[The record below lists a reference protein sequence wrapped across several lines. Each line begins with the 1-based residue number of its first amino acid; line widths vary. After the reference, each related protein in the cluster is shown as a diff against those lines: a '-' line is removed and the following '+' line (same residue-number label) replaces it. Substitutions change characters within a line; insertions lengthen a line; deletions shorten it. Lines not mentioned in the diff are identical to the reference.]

1 MQNWRLNLVFLL
13 LFLLGAATVGR
24 LVFLQII
31 DHGFYKA
38 MAQGQ
43 QNLSSFVKGDRGDIF
58 VQDKD
63 GNLYTIA
70 TNYSIPFVFLSP
82 PEIENYEVTAA
93 GVAGVLNI
101 SEEFILERMGR
112 SDSLFEVL
120 KKNITDE
127 EETEIASLELPG
139 VYIGK
144 ETTRLYPQK
153 EFASHVIGFTNQD
166 DIGQYGIEEYYNDF
180 LEGEEGLATSASN
193 PGGYLFLN
201 KGTPKDGSDIILT
214 LDYNVQLYAEKI
226 LRETAK
232 ALKVKEGNIIVLNPN
247 TGKIIALANIPAFDP
262 NSYRNV
268 KDLDVFQNA
277 TLEKIFEPGSVFKPI
292 TMASAIDA
300 GKLTPDTTY
309 EDRGSLTIGIYT
321 ITNYNE
327 RVFGESTMSEVLQF
341 SINTGAVFAEEQLG
355 HVDFLKYVER
365 FGLFKST
372 KTDLPGEIYSQNKEL
387 KKGYEINYATAS
399 FGQGIEIT
407 PMQLVRAFGGIAN
420 NGLMHTPYIVEDVKD
435 KAGIPF
441 VKPETQPTRAISKR
455 TSSQITSMLVSV
467 VEDGFGKAAGIPG
480 YYVAGKTGTA
490 QISNSALGIAKSG
503 YSDETIQSFMGYVP
517 AFNPKFLVLI
527 KLHNPQT
534 KTAEYSA
541 IPVFKELASYII
553 DYYQI
558 PPDYEP

>member
-70 TNYSIPFVFLSP
+70 TNYSIPFIFISP
-82 PEIENYEVTAA
+82 PEIENSDATASGIAEV
-93 GVAGVLNI
+93 LDI
-101 SEEFILERMGR
+101 SEEFIVERIGR
-112 SDSLFEVL
+112 SNSLFEVL
-120 KKNITDE
+120 KKNISDKE
-127 EETEIASLELPG
+127 QTEIEALELPG
-139 VYIGK
+139 VYVGK

-153 EFASHVIGFTNQD
+153 EFASQVIGFTNQD
-166 DIGQYGIEEYYNDF
+166 DIGQYGIEEYYNDV
-180 LEGEEGLATSASN
+180 LEGEEGLEISATN
-193 PGGYLFLN
+193 VGGYLFSD
-201 KGTPKDGSDIILT
+201 KKTPKAGADVILT
-214 LDYNVQLYAEKI
+214 LDYNIQIQAEKI
-226 LRETAK
+226 LKDTAK
-232 ALKVKEGNIIVLNPN
+232 ALKVKEGNIVVLDPN
-247 TGKIIALANIPAFDP
+247 TGKILALANIPAFDP
-262 NSYRNV
+262 NSYGNI

-277 TLEKIFEPGSVFKPI
+277 TIQKLFEPGSVFKPI

-300 GKLTPDTTY
+300 GKLTPDTSY
-309 EDRGSLTIGIYT
+309 IDKGSLTIGIYT
-321 ITNYNE
+321 IKNYNE
-327 RVFGESTMSEVLQF
+327 RIFGESTMSEVLQF
-341 SINTGAVFAEEQLG
+341 SINTGAVFAESQLG
-355 HVDFLKYVER
+355 HSDFLKYTER
-365 FGLFKST
+365 FGLFKPT
-372 KTDLPGEIYSQNKEL
+372 NIDLTGEIYSQNKEL

-407 PMQLVRAFGGIAN
+407 PIQLLRAFGGIAN

-435 KAGIPF
+435 TTDIPF
-441 VKPETQPTRAISKR
+441 ERLNTQSTQAISKR

-467 VEDGFGKAAGIPG
+467 TEDGFGKAARIPG

-503 YSDETIQSFMGYVP
+503 YSDETVQSFVGYIP
-517 AFNPKFLVLI
+517 AFNPKFLVLV

-541 IPVFKELASYII
+541 VPAFKELASYII

>member
-58 VQDKD
+58 VKDKD

-82 PEIENYEVTAA
+82 PEIEDAETTAA
-93 GVAGVLNI
+93 GVASILNI
-101 SEEFILERMGR
+101 SEEFILERIGR
-112 SDSLFEVL
+112 PDSLFEVL

-127 EETEIASLELPG
+127 EEAEIKALELPG
-139 VYIGK
+139 VYTGK

-153 EFASHVIGFTNQD
+153 DFASHVIGFTNQD
-166 DIGQYGIEEYYNDF
+166 DIGQYGIEEYYNDV

-201 KGTPKDGSDIILT
+201 KGAPKDGSDVILT
-214 LDYNVQLYAEKI
+214 LDYNVQIQAEKI
-226 LRETAK
+226 LRDTAK
-232 ALKVKEGNIIVLNPN
+232 ALKVKEGNIIVLDPN
-247 TGKIIALANIPAFDP
+247 TGKILALANIPVFDP

-321 ITNYNE
+321 IKNYNE

-355 HVDFLKYVER
+355 HTDFIKYIER

-372 KTDLPGEIYSQNKEL
+372 KTDLPGEVYSQNKEL

-435 KAGIPF
+435 TTGIPF
-441 VKPETQPTRAISKR
+441 ERLDTQSARAISKR

-467 VEDGFGKAAGIPG
+467 TEDGFGKAARIPG

-503 YSDETIQSFMGYVP
+503 YSEETIQSFMGYLP

-541 IPVFKELASYII
+541 VPAFKELASYII